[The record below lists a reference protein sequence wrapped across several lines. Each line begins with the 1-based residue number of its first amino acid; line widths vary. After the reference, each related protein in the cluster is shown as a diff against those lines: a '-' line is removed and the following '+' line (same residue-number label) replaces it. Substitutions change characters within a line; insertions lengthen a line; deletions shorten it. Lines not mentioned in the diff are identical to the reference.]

1 MGAEI
6 QTFNPQNLA
15 KPLGLYCHVARAK
28 EAQAAAA
35 EEARA
40 KAAEFVHIAG
50 QVSLNDAGEL
60 VGVNDFEA
68 QMHQTY
74 ENLRA
79 ALTSVGAGFDQVVK
93 YTTYLTRK
101 QDLGEYRRVRNA
113 LYEEFYPNGTY
124 PPNTLL
130 IVSGLVNDDMLLEI
144 EAVAA
149 I

>member
-1 MGAEI
+1 MTAKIE
-6 QTFNPQNLA
+6 TYNPESMA

-28 EAQAAAA
+28 AA
-35 EEARA
+35 EYL
-40 KAAEFVHIAG
+40 HIAG
-50 QVSLNDAGEL
+50 QVSFNSTGEL

-79 ALTSVGAGFDQVVK
+79 ALESAGAGFGNVVK
-93 YTTYLTRK
+93 YTTYLTRRE
-101 QDLGEYRRVRNA
+101 DLGEYKRVRSA
-113 LYEEFYPNGTY
+113 LYESFYPEGNY

-130 IVSGLVNDDMLLEI
+130 IVSGLVNVDLLLEI

>member
-1 MGAEI
+1 MEKSKMAAEI
-6 QTFNPQNLA
+6 QTYNPQTMA
-15 KPLGLYCHVARAK
+15 TPLGLYCHVARAK
-28 EAQAAAA
+28 AGEY
-35 EEARA
+35 
-40 KAAEFVHIAG
+40 VHIAG
-50 QVSLNDAGEL
+50 QVCLSREGEL

-68 QMHQTY
+68 QMRQTY

-79 ALTSVGAGFDQVVK
+79 ALESAGAGFGNVVK

-101 QDLGEYRRVRNA
+101 EDLGEYRRVRNE
-113 LYEEFYPNGTY
+113 LYEEIYPNGTY

-130 IVSGLVNDDMLLEI
+130 IISGLVNDDLLLEI

>member
-1 MGAEI
+1 MAAEI
-6 QTFNPQNLA
+6 QTYNPQSLA

-28 EAQAAAA
+28 AGEYL
-35 EEARA
+35 
-40 KAAEFVHIAG
+40 HIAG
-50 QVSLNDAGEL
+50 QVSVNNAGEL

-74 ENLRA
+74 TNLRA
-79 ALTSVGAGFDQVVK
+79 ALESAGAGFGNVVK
-93 YTTYLTRK
+93 YTTYLTRAE
-101 QDLGEYRRVRNA
+101 DLGEYKRVRDA
-113 LYEEFYPNGTY
+113 LYEEYYPDGTY

-130 IVSGLVNDDMLLEI
+130 IVSGLVNVDMLLEI